1 VNRINLDF
9 KKLLGFKLVANQLS
23 SIKSLKIGSKIG
35 SKIGG
40 GKANP
45 KPEAKNS

>member
-1 VNRINLDF
+1 VNRINLDL
-9 KKLLGFKLVANQLS
+9 KKLLGFKIVANQGK

-35 SKIGG
+35 SKVGG
-40 GKANP
+40 GKGNP